1 MRIAVGRRSYRPR
14 CDQARGDL
22 CTGDHMGA
30 PLRTKGN
37 RGMDAGLSNVGSN
50 PRRVTECA

>member
-1 MRIAVGRRSYRPR
+1 MRIAVGRRSYRP
-14 CDQARGDL
+14 DVIKHAGDF